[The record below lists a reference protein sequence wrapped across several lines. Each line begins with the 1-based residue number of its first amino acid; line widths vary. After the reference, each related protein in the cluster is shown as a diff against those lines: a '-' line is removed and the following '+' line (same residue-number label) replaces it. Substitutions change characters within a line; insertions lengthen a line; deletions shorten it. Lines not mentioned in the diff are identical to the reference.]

1 MKQKILEPQKRNKK
15 KTLLKPLIFRTI
27 LWFYLVSID
36 FVTFFFRKKMFFKTV
51 SIENQW
57 LAVAILVGNG
67 SQSNSFISGSQ
78 SMFSSLLRSAV
89 NLHNIMFRFKIVY
102 HYVQALTGSYH
113 DINLSNNTSNSSRR
127 SWMYSPPSSM
137 SESIAP
143 SLMKLCAWA
152 RSWPFPVHW
161 PQKSLWSHAMHN

>member
-1 MKQKILEPQKRNKK
+1 MISENINHKVKQKILEPQKRNKK
-15 KTLLKPLIFRTI
+15 KTFETIDFPNFFLIF
-27 LWFYLVSID
+27 LVSID
-36 FVTFFFRKKMFFKTV
+36 FVTFFFRKKMFLKTV

-152 RSWPFPVHW
+152 RSWPFPVH
-161 PQKSLWSHAMHN
+161 